1 MKRST
6 LVFAVFTWMGCW
18 TSNEEI
24 PSSFDDSFGLGESVG
39 KTQSLQSI
47 VDQAQN
53 LKGDHRANFL
63 DGAAHTYR
71 APKSM
76 SVDDMAQQIEAIVPK
91 PHRDVFHDGVAQA
104 IVEQYSGDPERVLP
118 EIQHYQQV
126 SHQPLYNGVRIAL
139 WRVFA
144 TDVLQGLAIAQ
155 AYPSEYHAPLMEEL
169 GWLLGDQYVNDLA
182 ADSIEWGGR
191 ALPKTECALLH
202 GMVRGWW
209 MHHLALKDVSTSDM
223 LQQTRQLSKCSS
235 MVWRGVG
242 WAHVLIH
249 GNESPEWNVL
259 QSALTDSER
268 RFVQSAL
275 KNDTLWESL

>member
-1 MKRST
+1 MLCI
-6 LVFAVFTWMGCW
+6 LVALAWMGCW
-18 TSNEEI
+18 TSNEEMS
-24 PSSFDDSFGLGESVG
+24 SSFDDSFALGESVG
-39 KTQSLQSI
+39 QTQSLQNI
-47 VDQAQN
+47 IAQSQQ
-53 LKGDHRANFL
+53 LTGDRRANFL

-71 APKSM
+71 APNSM
-76 SVDDMAQQIEAIVPK
+76 SVDEMAQQIESIVPK

-118 EIQHYQQV
+118 EIQRYQRV

-155 AYPSEYHAPLMEEL
+155 AYPSEYHAALMEEL

-182 ADSIEWGGR
+182 TDSKEWVGR
-191 ALPKTECALLH
+191 ALPNTECALLH
-202 GMVRGWW
+202 GLVRGWW
-209 MHHLALKDVSTSDM
+209 MRHLALTDVSTLDM
-223 LQQTRQLSKCSS
+223 LQQTRQISMCSS

-242 WAHVLIH
+242 WAYILIH

-259 QSALTDSER
+259 QSELTGTEGQ
-268 RFVQSAL
+268 FVQSAS
-275 KNDTLWESL
+275 KSDTLWE